1 MDSGKVASGFF
12 VRNRAV
18 FSLSL
23 TAIML
28 AATFDLFAG
37 LIMVGMSEYLMI
49 VPGLMILIYSAN
61 GLRGNVFGAMGS
73 RIGTTMHLG
82 TFNISFKKGSVLR
95 SNVEGAMSLTMITSV
110 IVGIVGWMIGAAFFS
125 NESPVNILEFMFI
138 SMLGS
143 LLAGLMVVV
152 INIVIAYIGFKRKWD
167 VDNITAPLI
176 AAAGDVATVPTIF
189 LAVWMCLNIKDI
201 AIIYTCLAGL
211 LALTIGMTGA
221 ILMRKDGRRK
231 KNEAKRIIMESLPI
245 LTICIFIGLLAGT
258 IVETQTEKLVAY
270 PVLLVLL
277 PAFLNQGNAL
287 SGILTCRFSTMMHMG
302 TLSVKKYP
310 PLEAYNNFA
319 VTYILGLI
327 TFAYVGAAAFLM
339 APQTMP
345 LYEVML
351 LVIVAGMLSTTV
363 INLLSYYVAS
373 AAVKFGLNPDDQ
385 SIPVTSST
393 MDVANASIFISLIR
407 LTLL

>member
-1 MDSGKVASGFF
+1 MGSEKVANGFF

-23 TAIML
+23 SAIML

-37 LIMVGMSEYLMI
+37 LIMVGMSDYLMI

-73 RIGTTMHLG
+73 RIGTAMHLG
-82 TFNISFKKGSVLR
+82 TFNFSFKKNSVLR

-110 IVGIVGWMIGAAFFS
+110 IVGIVGWIIGAAFFS
-125 NESPVNILEFMFI
+125 SQSPVGILMFMFI
-138 SMLGS
+138 SMMGS
-143 LLAGLMVVV
+143 LLAGLMVVI
-152 INIVIAYIGFKRKWD
+152 INIAIAYIGFKRDWD

-189 LAVWMCLNIKDI
+189 LAVWMCLNLDGAVVYI
-201 AIIYTCLAGL
+201 CLAGL
-211 LALTIGMTGA
+211 LALTFGMTGA
-221 ILMRKDGRRK
+221 ILMRKNKRK
-231 KNEAKRIIMESLPI
+231 KRNEAKRIIVESLPV

-258 IVETQTEKLVAY
+258 IVETQTAKLVAY

-310 PLEAYNNFA
+310 PIEAYNNFA
-319 VTYILGLI
+319 VTYVLGLI
-327 TFAYVGAAAFLM
+327 TFAYVGVAAFLM

-345 LYEVML
+345 FYEVML
-351 LVIVAGMLSTTV
+351 LVLVAGMLSTTV

-373 AAVKFGLNPDDQ
+373 AAVRFGLNPDDQ

-393 MDVANASIFISLIR
+393 MDVASASIFISLIR
-407 LTLL
+407 LTIL